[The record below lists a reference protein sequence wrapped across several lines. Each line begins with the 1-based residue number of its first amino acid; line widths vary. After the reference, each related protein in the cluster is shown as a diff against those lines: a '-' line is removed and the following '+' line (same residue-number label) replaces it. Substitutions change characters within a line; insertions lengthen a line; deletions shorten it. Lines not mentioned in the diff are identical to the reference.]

1 MKKKILYIS
10 LDVYKKSID
19 VAITDQHTKGGFD
32 PIAKLTGLE
41 ALDKLIRKLK
51 STGAEHHIVYE
62 AVPCGYLI
70 YGNLTSRRHSYLMLV
85 PSLVP
90 RKSCDRIKG
99 DTHDAVKLMCL
110 FRAGEFTSIFVP
122 TSEEET
128 IQDLFLCPVE
138 MRRIER

>member
-19 VAITDQHTKGGFD
+19 VAIIDRRTKDGFH

-51 STGAEHHIVYE
+51 STGAEHYIVYE

-70 YGNLTSRRHSYLMLV
+70 YGNLILRRHSYSVLV
-85 PSLVP
+85 SSLVP

-99 DTHDAVKLMCL
+99 DRHDAVKLICL
-110 FRAGEFTSIFVP
+110 FRAV
-122 TSEEET
+122 
-128 IQDLFLCPVE
+128 L
-138 MRRIER
+138 R